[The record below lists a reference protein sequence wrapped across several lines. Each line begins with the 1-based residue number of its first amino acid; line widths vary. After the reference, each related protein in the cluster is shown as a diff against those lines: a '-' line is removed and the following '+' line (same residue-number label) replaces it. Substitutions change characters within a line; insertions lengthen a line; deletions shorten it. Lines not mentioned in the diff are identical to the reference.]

1 MVTLSQPSKF
11 ISETVR
17 KATRSQHNSR
27 HHTADVVG
35 WIVLGLAILGVSA
48 RFRSL
53 YENSKNVIMSARPL
67 TFV

>member
-35 WIVLGLAILGVSA
+35 WIVLGLAILGVA
-48 RFRSL
+48 
-53 YENSKNVIMSARPL
+53 
-67 TFV
+67 TFLPDFIRYMRIRRM